1 MRAIVIIL
9 GVLLPMWGAY
19 TLSTQLQGSAD
30 KGMERNPYQAASPI
44 PYETQAL
51 AGSWGG
57 FSKNGVPIRLVVKDV
72 RPEWA
77 QVLLAW
83 GEDAEGSNPQGSMW
97 TRAKIL
103 PDGRL
108 CISYPLH
115 LILTLSEDSRS
126 LVGTTVHADP
136 LASVLLTRA
145 EEDQA
150 LAATRQ

>member
-1 MRAIVIIL
+1 MSAPVIIL
-9 GVLLPMWGAY
+9 GILFPILFAY
-19 TLSTQLQGSAD
+19 AISTQLQGIAD
-30 KGMERNPYQAASPI
+30 KAMEVNPSQAVSPI

-57 FSKNGVPIRLVVKDV
+57 FSKNGAPIRLVVKDV
-72 RPEWA
+72 HPEWA

-83 GEDAEGSNPQGSMW
+83 GRDAEGSNPKGPMW

-108 CISYPLH
+108 CISYPAQLV
-115 LILTLSEDSRS
+115 LSLSEDSRI

-136 LASVLLTRA
+136 LASVVLTRT
-145 EEDQA
+145 EEERPTIA
-150 LAATRQ
+150 LS